1 MSKNVMLIGE
11 LSGFM
16 VNAVK
21 NGLTKEGYDVVPVP
35 WDIDKISHAESQPN
49 IRVIYLDGK
58 MFAQEEIFIYLRD
71 EAVENERR
79 VFLIGS
85 KEELEEAHKYL
96 KGLLTVKD
104 FERPFNVSML
114 AEVLEKEFELEAK
127 ALLKKKI
134 LIVDDNPTM
143 LRSFK
148 AMLDSK
154 YRVYIA
160 NSGIN
165 AFTFLGKTP
174 VDLILLDYEMPVA
187 SGPQVLEMIRSEPSM
202 ADIPVM
208 FLTAKSDRES
218 VMKVVNL
225 HPEKYLLKTMA
236 PADLIKE
243 IDSFFAGQS

>member
-114 AEVLEKEFELEAK
+114 AEVLEKEFELEVK
-127 ALLKKKI
+127 ALLKKK
-134 LIVDDNPTM
+134 
-143 LRSFK
+143 
-148 AMLDSK
+148 
-154 YRVYIA
+154 Y
-160 NSGIN
+160 
-165 AFTFLGKTP
+165 
-174 VDLILLDYEMPVA
+174 
-187 SGPQVLEMIRSEPSM
+187 
-202 ADIPVM
+202 
-208 FLTAKSDRES
+208 
-218 VMKVVNL
+218 
-225 HPEKYLLKTMA
+225 
-236 PADLIKE
+236 
-243 IDSFFAGQS
+243 